1 MMCDATRSETM
12 EEGATLWK
20 KSVDESVCLS
30 NGQRIPCVLLVNK
43 VRCTSG
49 TARVPSHV
57 LFVHVALDFLSIC
70 VRLLWGNDP
79 RHIIVSGSLGL
90 LVTMKGK

>member
-12 EEGATLWK
+12 EQGATLWK

-43 VRCTSG
+43 VSG
-49 TARVPSHV
+49 TARVPSHWLWIFYQSMYV
-57 LFVHVALDFLSIC
+57 LASYY
-70 VRLLWGNDP
+70 NQ
-79 RHIIVSGSLGL
+79 RHIKVSG
-90 LVTMKGK
+90 MQH

>member
-49 TARVPSHV
+49 TARVPSHFFLLFTWLWIFYLSV
-57 LFVHVALDFLSIC
+57 LGYCGVMTHGTSKCRAA
-70 VRLLWGNDP
+70 
-79 RHIIVSGSLGL
+79 
-90 LVTMKGK
+90 